1 MVAQRQTP
9 RLHSSVL
16 DDFPDDGMRYELLDG
31 ELYVS
36 AAPSKRHQR
45 LLRRLLRLIDDHV
58 GPAGPAGLGEV
69 FFAPV
74 DVWLSDGDRTQP
86 DLVYLSAD
94 RLSLYGE
101 RIVEGAPDLLV
112 EVASPSTRVADL
124 VAKRNRFEHIGV
136 REYWIADPDARTL
149 TILCLTD
156 GRYVEHSRSLVLPGL
171 SIDVPTL
178 IADLA

>member
-9 RLHSSVL
+9 RLHSAVL

-45 LLRRLLRLIDDHV
+45 LLGRLYRMIYDYV
-58 GPAGPAGLGEV
+58 TPADLGEI

-74 DVWLSDGDRTQP
+74 DVWLSDEDRTQP
-86 DLVYLSAD
+86 DLVYLSAE
-94 RLSLYGE
+94 RLSIYGE

-112 EVASPSTRVADL
+112 EIASPSTRMADL
-124 VAKRNRFEHIGV
+124 VAKRNRFERNGV
-136 REYWIADPDARTL
+136 REYWIADPDVKTL

-156 GRYVEHSRSLVLPGL
+156 GRYVEHPRSLVLSGL
-171 SIDVPTL
+171 TIDVPAL
-178 IADLA
+178 MANLE

>member
-9 RLHSSVL
+9 RLRSADL
-16 DDFPDDGMRYELLDG
+16 DGFPDDGMRYELLDG

-58 GPAGPAGLGEV
+58 TPAGLGEV

-74 DVWLSDGDRTQP
+74 DVWLSDEDRTRP
-86 DLVYLSAD
+86 DLVYLSAE
-94 RLSLYGE
+94 RLSIYGE

-124 VAKRNRFEHIGV
+124 VAKRHRFETNGV

-149 TILCLTD
+149 TTLCLIE
-156 GRYVEHSRSLVLPGL
+156 GRYAEHDRSLVLPGL
-171 SIDVPTL
+171 TLDVPTL
-178 IADLA
+178 MADLD

>member
-1 MVAQRQTP
+1 MVAQRQTQ
-9 RLHSSVL
+9 RLHSAVL

-58 GPAGPAGLGEV
+58 APADLGEV

-74 DVWLSDGDRTQP
+74 DVWLSDEDRTQP
-86 DLVYLSAD
+86 DLVYLSAAH
-94 RLSLYGE
+94 LSIYGE

-112 EVASPSTRVADL
+112 EVASPATRVADL
-124 VAKRNRFEHIGV
+124 VAKRNRFAHNGV
-136 REYWIADPDARTL
+136 REYWIADPDAKTL

-156 GRYVEHSRSLVLPGL
+156 GRYVEHHRSMVLPGL
-171 SIDVPTL
+171 TIDVPAL
-178 IADLA
+178 MADLA

>member
-9 RLHSSVL
+9 RLHSAIL
-16 DDFPDDGMRYELLDG
+16 DEFPDDGMRYEIVDG

-58 GPAGPAGLGEV
+58 SPGGPGEV
-69 FFAPV
+69 FLGPV
-74 DVWLSDGDRTQP
+74 DVWLSDVDRVQP
-86 DLVYLSAD
+86 DLVYLSAA

-101 RIVEGAPDLLV
+101 RILEGAPDLLV

-124 VAKRNRFEHIGV
+124 VAKRDRFQHNGV
-136 REYWIADPDARTL
+136 REYWLADPDSKTL
-149 TILCLTD
+149 TILCLLD
-156 GRYVEHSRSLVLPGL
+156 GRYVEHPRSLVLPGL
-171 SIDVPTL
+171 TIDVPAL
-178 IADLA
+178 MANLA

>member
-9 RLHSSVL
+9 RLHSADL

-36 AAPSKRHQR
+36 GAQSKRHQR
-45 LLRRLLRLIDDHV
+45 LSGRLLRLIDDHV
-58 GPAGPAGLGEV
+58 APDDLGEV

-86 DLVYLSAD
+86 DLVYLSAA
-94 RLSLYGE
+94 RLSIYGE
-101 RIVEGAPDLLV
+101 RMVEGAPDLLV
-112 EVASPSTRVADL
+112 EIASPSTRMVDL
-124 VAKRNRFEHIGV
+124 VAKRNRFEHNDV
-136 REYWIADPDARTL
+136 REYWIADPDSKTL

-156 GRYVEHSRSLVLPGL
+156 GRYVEHHRSLVLPGL
-171 SIDVPTL
+171 TIDVPAL
-178 IADLA
+178 MANLE

>member
-1 MVAQRQTP
+1 MVAQRQTQ
-9 RLHSSVL
+9 RLHSAVL

-45 LLRRLLRLIDDHV
+45 LLGRLYRLIYDHV
-58 GPAGPAGLGEV
+58 GPGGLGEV

-74 DVWLSDGDRTQP
+74 DVWLSDTDRTQP
-86 DLVYLSAD
+86 DLVYLSSE

-101 RIVEGAPDLLV
+101 RILQGAPDLLV
-112 EVASPSTRVADL
+112 EVASPSTRMADL
-124 VAKRNRFEHIGV
+124 VAKRTRFESNGV
-136 REYWIADPDARTL
+136 REYWIADPDSKSL

-156 GRYVEHSRSLVLPGL
+156 GRYVAHSRSLVLSGL
-171 SIDVPTL
+171 TIDVPAL
-178 IADLA
+178 MANLE

>member
-1 MVAQRQTP
+1 
-9 RLHSSVL
+9 
-16 DDFPDDGMRYELLDG
+16 MRYEILDG
-31 ELYVS
+31 ESYVS
-36 AAPSKRHQR
+36 VAPSKRHQR

-58 GPAGPAGLGEV
+58 GPAGLGEV

-74 DVWLSDGDRTQP
+74 DVWLSDEDRTQP

-94 RLSLYGE
+94 RLSIYGE

-124 VAKRNRFEHIGV
+124 VAKRRHFEHNGV
-136 REYWIADPDARTL
+136 REYWIADPDSKTL

-156 GRYVEHSRSLVLPGL
+156 GRYVEHRRSLVLPGVTT
-171 SIDVPTL
+171 DVPAL
-178 IADLA
+178 MADLD